1 MIGGSSRDRQPDFN
15 EFSYVHACASSAS
28 ATAAGADTGGA
39 SLIMER
45 IGQGRGGEVPSPGCF
60 RAGGTQGMSE
70 DQVAEL
76 REKHYNTT
84 VVSLTKGN
92 PDLMIVR
99 VRPDYP
105 LQEHQPGQYTTLGMG
120 YWEPR
125 HEGCQP
131 EDVTPEQLDRLVLR
145 AYSISCSV
153 LDDRGNLLDRAG
165 ADWLEFYIV
174 LVRDSNR
181 EKPPALT
188 PRLFLLRPGDRLFL
202 GKKITGHFTLEAV
215 KPGDTVLFLSTG
227 TGEAPHN
234 YMLWDLLR
242 RGHGGRVL
250 SACCVRYR
258 RDLGYL
264 AIQEELMRRYPRYT
278 YLPLTTRE
286 ADNAGRK
293 VYIQDLITSGQ
304 LEERLGAPLDP
315 ARTHVFLCGNPS
327 MIGVP
332 FKDAE
337 TGERR
342 YPEPAGVIEALERR
356 GFRADQPQAKVR
368 GNIHF
373 EEYW

>member
-1 MIGGSSRDRQPDFN
+1 MTAEQIAEWRRQ
-15 EFSYVHACASSAS
+15 SYN
-28 ATAAGADTGGA
+28 ATAVRLLKPH
-39 SLIMER
+39 S
-45 IGQGRGGEVPSPGCF
+45 
-60 RAGGTQGMSE
+60 
-70 DQVAEL
+70 
-76 REKHYNTT
+76 
-84 VVSLTKGN
+84 
-92 PDLMIVR
+92 DLMVVR

-105 LQEHQPGQYTTLGMG
+105 LPVHKPGQYSTLGLG

-131 EDVTPEQLDRLVLR
+131 ETIFEKDLPKIVKR

-153 LDDRGNLLDRAG
+153 LGDDGRLLDRTG
-165 ADWLEFYIV
+165 ADWLEFYVV
-174 LVRDSNR
+174 LVRDSNK

-188 PRLFLLRPGDRLFL
+188 PRLFTLKEGDRLYL
-202 GKKITGHFTLEAV
+202 GEKITGHFTLDPV

-234 YMLWDLLR
+234 YMLWELLS
-242 RGHGGRVL
+242 RGHQGRIL

-264 AIQEELMRRYPRYT
+264 ATQEELMRRYPNYT

-286 ADNAGRK
+286 AETVGHK

-304 LEERLGAPLDP
+304 LEQRLGQALDA
-315 ARTHVFLCGNPS
+315 ARTHVYLCGNPA

-332 FKDAE
+332 
-337 TGERR
+337 TRSPGGGEWV
-342 YPEPAGVIEALERR
+342 YPNPPGVVEVLERR
-356 GFRADQPQAKVR
+356 GFQADRPQAKMK